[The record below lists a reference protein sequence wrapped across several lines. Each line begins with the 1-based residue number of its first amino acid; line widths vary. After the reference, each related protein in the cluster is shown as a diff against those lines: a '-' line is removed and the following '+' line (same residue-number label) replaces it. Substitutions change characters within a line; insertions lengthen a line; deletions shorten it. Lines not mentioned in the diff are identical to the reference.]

1 MLFSPF
7 PRNTISPPP
16 TKCNDP
22 QCRFSEETYSEI
34 GMVEHMNNVHPSIDV
49 DYRDYEE
56 DDALLH
62 NNPKL
67 SGKFIEY

>member
-7 PRNTISPPP
+7 PRSTISPPP
-16 TKCNDP
+16 TKCENH
-22 QCRFSEETYSEI
+22 QCRFSDETYSEI
-34 GMVEHMNNVHPSIDV
+34 ELIEHTNNQHPNIEI
-49 DYRDYEE
+49 DYRDYEG

-67 SGKFIEY
+67 SGMFIN